1 MPCEQVDIKKWKKR
15 KRQKKKKRGE
25 EEEITRNLP
34 HKWKHMPCYTIPP
47 VKTSLPIPFIDS

>member
-1 MPCEQVDIKKWKKR
+1 MPCEQIDIKKWKKR
-15 KRQKKKKRGE
+15 KRQKKKKKIGE

-47 VKTSLPIPFIDS
+47 